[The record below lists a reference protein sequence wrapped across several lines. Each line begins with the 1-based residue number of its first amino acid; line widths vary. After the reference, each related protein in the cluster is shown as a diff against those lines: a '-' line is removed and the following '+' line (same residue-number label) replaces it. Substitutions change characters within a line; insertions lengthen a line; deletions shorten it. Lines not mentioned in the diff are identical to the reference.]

1 MPLATQ
7 DDVRDALRRVLTD
20 SEEEWA
26 DSLILE
32 AGDLVAGYL
41 HPYTIPAD
49 VPEPITRVVAGMVA
63 AGVLRGDMPVSH
75 WDTRSDAFLLDDHLI
90 IRSEGRGS
98 ARLAG
103 IDRVARR
110 DVYPGRLVRR
120 VLACCD
126 DGRPLNPAVRIHR
139 RGCRGKYQE

>member
-1 MPLATQ
+1 M
-7 DDVRDALRRVLTD
+7 RDALRRVLTD

-63 AGVLRGDMPVSH
+63 AVFNRPVGILPETQSLTADSYGIQFAAGATSPGPYLTEAFKKRLRPYKVDSVVVELS
-75 WDTRSDAFLLDDHLI
+75 
-90 IRSEGRGS
+90 SER
-98 ARLAG
+98 
-103 IDRVARR
+103 DYTVAE
-110 DVYPGRLVRR
+110 DVDV
-120 VLACCD
+120 
-126 DGRPLNPAVRIHR
+126 
-139 RGCRGKYQE
+139 

>member
-63 AGVLRGDMPVSH
+63 AVFNRPVGILPETQSLTADSYGIQFAAGATSPGPYLTEAFKKRLRPYKVDSVVVELS
-75 WDTRSDAFLLDDHLI
+75 
-90 IRSEGRGS
+90 SER
-98 ARLAG
+98 
-103 IDRVARR
+103 DYTVAE
-110 DVYPGRLVRR
+110 DVDV
-120 VLACCD
+120 
-126 DGRPLNPAVRIHR
+126 
-139 RGCRGKYQE
+139 